1 MEETLTVLSRARS
14 SLDVLSKDGGLGE
27 VHETVKNRH
36 NRLSRAGSV
45 PLHGGVKPPPSGDTD
60 PPLLLE
66 CPSEKPLE
74 PPPSKASRRSS
85 SMAAT
90 GSWIPP
96 WSKSMSTII
105 VHEMIRRRLTI
116 DPESLREPMLEV
128 VGSDA
133 ARAVDADLSRGC
145 HFQRQLRTYT
155 LPTRYAEQ
163 LVASISSGN
172 PRVLRD
178 NVVLRESPCSSRSDA
193 VRRCTV
199 LICGLCDTI
208 KNLVVTESTS
218 PRKLRLRYDL
228 IVRVEVTDC
237 GAVLRYCDDCM
248 TKSPSMMPVPLIEVP
263 LLEWRK
269 SSSGSASQA
278 SSPGGEELT
287 GCRVEARA
295 LVFHNR
301 IINYCPRCTLLTERF
316 LLRCA
321 GDDKG
326 EEWVCVTCNE
336 AHSAAAMAHR
346 QAHPPSSSTS
356 SSTSL
361 ANLLFW

>member
-1 MEETLTVLSRARS
+1 M
-14 SLDVLSKDGGLGE
+14 
-27 VHETVKNRH
+27 
-36 NRLSRAGSV
+36 
-45 PLHGGVKPPPSGDTD
+45 
-60 PPLLLE
+60 
-66 CPSEKPLE
+66 
-74 PPPSKASRRSS
+74 
-85 SMAAT
+85 AT
-90 GSWIPP
+90 GSSIPL
-96 WSKSMSTII
+96 WSKSISTII

-116 DPESLREPMLEV
+116 DPESLRQPMLEV

-163 LVASISSGN
+163 LAASISSGN

-218 PRKLRLRYDL
+218 PRKLRLRYNL
-228 IVRVEVTDC
+228 IVRVEVTEC

-263 LLEWRK
+263 LLEWRFPK
-269 SSSGSASQA
+269 F
-278 SSPGGEELT
+278 PGGEDPT
-287 GCRVEARA
+287 DCRVEARA

-326 EEWVCVTCNE
+326 EEWVCVTCNN
-336 AHSAAAMAHR
+336 AHSEAMALHR
-346 QAHPPSSSTS
+346 ARRPAPSCSESP
-356 SSTSL
+356 
-361 ANLLFW
+361 NIPFW